1 MNTEQIIASLEKS
14 LEENKTLFFNALSH
28 SQASQAEKA
37 IKSIERRIVCE
48 KEKTGNE

>member
-28 SQASQAEKA
+28 SQASQAERA
-37 IKSIERRIVCE
+37 IVSIERRLDRERGKV
-48 KEKTGNE
+48 TV